1 MHSTRTQTYTRS
13 DGSVGTSIYTVWTTK
28 GVRFIISLYE
38 NDWNVK
44 KSIEQINDGRHLQPI
59 KHYLTKLVSPLVEG
73 DEDVEWS
80 TVVVAVKR
88 QYICV

>member
-1 MHSTRTQTYTRS
+1 M
-13 DGSVGTSIYTVWTTK
+13 
-28 GVRFIISLYE
+28 
-38 NDWNVK
+38 
-44 KSIEQINDGRHLQPI
+44 HLQPI

-80 TVVVAVKR
+80 TVVGAVKR